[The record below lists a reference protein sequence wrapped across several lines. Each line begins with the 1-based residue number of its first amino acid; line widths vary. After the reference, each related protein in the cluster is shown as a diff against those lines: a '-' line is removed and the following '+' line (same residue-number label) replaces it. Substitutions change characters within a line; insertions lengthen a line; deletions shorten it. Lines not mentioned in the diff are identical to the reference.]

1 MILRVENIRKR
12 FGEKIVLDGI
22 SFNCDAGECLGIV
35 GRSGCGKSTLVKII
49 SRFLE
54 PDDGSIF
61 LDDRDITHEKN
72 LKSIYRKLQMIFQTP
87 ETSFNP
93 RKTIG
98 WSISEP
104 IRNFGIDAQVKD
116 LLEEVGLDPIL
127 ANRYPHEIS
136 GGQCQRAA
144 IARAISISPK
154 ILICDEA
161 TSALDV
167 TIQAQIVELLRNL
180 IHRKRIACLFV
191 THDLAILPRIANR
204 IIVLDAGKIIDQG
217 EIRNVLDR
225 PKSRLTQKFIEDYKI
240 FFEGK
245 QI

>member
-54 PDDGSIF
+54 PDEGSIF
-61 LDDRDITHEKN
+61 LDDRDITHEQN

-98 WSISEP
+98 WSIEEP
-104 IRNFGIDAQVKD
+104 LKNFGIDAQVKD

-180 IHRKRIACLFV
+180 IQRKRIACLFV
-191 THDLAILPRIANR
+191 THDLALLPRIANR

-217 EIRNVLDR
+217 EIRSVLDR
-225 PKSRLTQKFIEDYKI
+225 PKSRLTQKLIEDYKI